1 MEFLKSTVVTE
12 LLKTYPTR
20 SNKKLLELRQLVI
33 STATDLGIAKLVETT
48 KWGEPSYV
56 TKSGSTIR
64 MDWKPKTPNQYF
76 LYFICSTELVN
87 TFKIVFGEELTF
99 EGNRAIVL
107 NLNEELPIKAIQ
119 KCISLA
125 LTYHKIKHLPLLG
138 V

>member
-1 MEFLKSTVVTE
+1 MEFLESAKVVE
-12 LLKTYPTR
+12 LLNSYPA
-20 SNKKLLELRQLVI
+20 SSSKKLFELRQLI
-33 STATDLGIAKLVETT
+33 IYTATDLGITKLVETT

-87 TFKIVFGEELTF
+87 TFKIVFGEELIF
-99 EGNRAIVL
+99 DGNRAIVL
-107 NLNEELPIKAIQ
+107 NLNEELPINAIQ